1 MQYLITLQIWLVL
14 FWCSLP
20 DRDARN
26 EAAREVTVVIENG
39 SYLKINGYTNVNS
52 FSCSYQGEIGR
63 DTMNVRLTPTREG
76 LALQH
81 AGLSIEVD
89 RFDCGNQM
97 MNKDFRNLLEYEQHP
112 QLKLNILSLQS
123 TGPENPS
130 CEALAKVQFT
140 IAGTSETYEVPV
152 NILEGTE
159 PTAYCGE
166 KALDITDFDLTPP
179 RKFLG
184 MVVVDKEVS
193 IDFRINLRL
202 L

>member
-1 MQYLITLQIWLVL
+1 MQYLIALALWLVL
-14 FWCSLP
+14 LSGWTP
-20 DRDARN
+20 THDVTH

-39 SYLKINGYTNVNS
+39 SYLKINGFTNVNS
-52 FSCSYQGEIGR
+52 FSCSYRGEISR
-63 DTMNVRLTPTREG
+63 DTMNVRLTNTLEG
-76 LALQH
+76 LSLQH

-97 MNKDFRNLLEYEQHP
+97 MNKDFRSLLEYEQHP
-112 QLKLNILSLQS
+112 RLKLNILSLRHI
-123 TGPENPS
+123 GAENPS
-130 CEALAKVQFT
+130 CEAIARVKFT
-140 IAGTSETYEVPV
+140 IAGASEIYDVPV
-152 NILEGTE
+152 SMVQGSDPNT
-159 PTAYCGE
+159 YCGE
-166 KALDITDFDLTPP
+166 KALDITDFNLSPP